1 MFKGAGVAIVTP
13 FKEGEFHK
21 EAYENLIE
29 FQIENNTQAIIV
41 LGTTGEA
48 TTIGLEEREEIIRT
62 AVEKVNKR
70 VPVIVGTGSNCT
82 NTAIEY
88 TKQSEELG
96 ADGVL
101 VVTPYYNKCT
111 NKGMIEHF
119 TVIANSTKLPVILYN
134 VPGRT
139 AVNIPPEV
147 VVEMVKV
154 ENIVGIK
161 EASGNIGQILEIKR
175 LVPEDFM
182 IYSGND
188 DQIVPIYA
196 CGGHGVISV
205 ASNVIPKE
213 VQEMCEAF
221 MKGNP
226 GEALRLQLEYKKF
239 LDLLFCEVNP
249 IPAKAALYEMKYIE
263 DEFRLPL
270 TPMEERGR
278 NELIEEMRKLNIL

>member
-13 FKEGEFHK
+13 FKDGKFDK
-21 EAYENLIE
+21 VAYEKLID
-29 FQIENNTQAIIV
+29 FQIENGTQAIIV

-48 TTIGLEEREEIIRT
+48 TTVGFEERGEIVRT
-62 AVEKVNKR
+62 AVAKIGKR

-82 NTAIEY
+82 NTAIEC
-88 TKQSEELG
+88 TKQAEELG

-119 TVIANSTKLPVILYN
+119 TVIANATKLPVILYN

-139 AVNIPPEV
+139 AVNIPPQV
-147 VVEMVKV
+147 VVEMAKLDNV
-154 ENIVGIK
+154 VGIK

-175 LVPEDFM
+175 LVAEDFM

-188 DQIVPIYA
+188 DQVVPIYA

-205 ASNVIPKE
+205 SSNVIPKE
-213 VQEMCEAF
+213 MQDMCEAF
-221 MKGNP
+221 MNGDP
-226 GEALRLQLEYKKF
+226 AESLRIQLEYKKF
-239 LDLLFCEVNP
+239 IDLLFCEVNP
-249 IPAKAALYEMKYIE
+249 IPVKAALHEMKYIE

-270 TPMEERGR
+270 TPMEEASRKK
-278 NELIEEMRKLNIL
+278 LIDEMKGLNIL

>member
-13 FKEGEFHK
+13 FKDGKFDK

-29 FQIENNTQAIIV
+29 FQIKNKTQAIIV

-48 TTIGLEEREEIIRT
+48 TTVNVEERGESIRT
-62 AVEKVNKR
+62 AVEKIGKR
-70 VPVIVGTGSNCT
+70 VPAIVGTGGNCT
-82 NTAIEY
+82 STSIEY
-88 TKQSEELG
+88 TKQAEELG

-111 NKGMIEHF
+111 NKGMIENF
-119 TVIANSTKLPVILYN
+119 TAIANSTKLPVILYN
-134 VPGRT
+134 VPSRT

-154 ENIVGIK
+154 KNIVGIK
-161 EASGNIGQILEIKR
+161 EASGNISQILEIKR

-188 DQIVPIYA
+188 DQVVPIYA

-205 ASNVIPKE
+205 ASNIIPKE
-213 VQEMCEAF
+213 MQELCEAF
-221 MKGNP
+221 MNGDP
-226 GEALRLQLEYKKF
+226 AEALRIQLHYKKF
-239 LDLLFCEVNP
+239 IDLLFCEVNP
-249 IPAKAALYEMKYIE
+249 IPVKAALHEMKYIE
-263 DEFRLPL
+263 NELRLPL
-270 TPMEERGR
+270 TSMEENTRKKLVG
-278 NELIEEMRKLNIL
+278 EMKEMNIL

>member
-13 FKEGEFHK
+13 FKDGKFDK
-21 EAYENLIE
+21 EAYEKLID
-29 FQIENNTQAIIV
+29 FQIENGTQAIIV

-48 TTIGLEEREEIIRT
+48 TTVGIEERGEIVRT
-62 AVEKVNKR
+62 AVAKIGKR

-88 TKQSEELG
+88 TKQAEELG

-119 TVIANSTKLPVILYN
+119 TVIAKATKLPVILYN

-139 AVNIPPEV
+139 AVNIPPQV
-147 VVEMVKV
+147 VVEMAKV
-154 ENIVGIK
+154 ENVIGIK

-175 LVPEDFM
+175 LVPKDFM

-188 DQIVPIYA
+188 DQVVPIYA

-205 ASNVIPKE
+205 ASNVIPRE
-213 VQEMCEAF
+213 MQDMCEAF
-221 MKGNP
+221 MNGDSA
-226 GEALRLQLEYKKF
+226 ESLRIQLEYKKF
-239 LDLLFCEVNP
+239 IDLLFCEVNP
-249 IPAKAALYEMKYIE
+249 IPVKAALHEMGYIE

-270 TPMEERGR
+270 TPMEEASRKQ
-278 NELIEEMRKLNIL
+278 LIEEMKGLNIL

>member
-13 FKEGEFHK
+13 FKDGKFDK

-48 TTIGLEEREEIIRT
+48 TTINAEERGEIVST
-62 AVEKVNKR
+62 AVAKIQKR
-70 VPVIVGTGSNCT
+70 VPVIIGTGGNCT
-82 NTAIEY
+82 STSIEY
-88 TKQSEELG
+88 TKQAEELG

-111 NKGMIEHF
+111 NRGMIENF
-119 TVIANSTKLPVILYN
+119 TAIANSTKLPVILYN
-134 VPGRT
+134 VPSRT

-147 VVEMVKV
+147 VVEMAKLDNV
-154 ENIVGIK
+154 VGIK
-161 EASGNIGQILEIKR
+161 EASGNISQILEIKR

-188 DQIVPIYA
+188 DQVVPIYA

-213 VQEMCEAF
+213 MQEMCEAF
-221 MKGNP
+221 MNGDP
-226 GEALRLQLEYKKF
+226 AEALRIQLHYKGF
-239 LDLLFCEVNP
+239 IDLLFCEVNP
-249 IPAKAALYEMKYIE
+249 IPVKAALHEMKYIE
-263 DEFRLPL
+263 NELRLPL
-270 TPMEERGR
+270 TQMEANTREK
-278 NELIEEMRKLNIL
+278 LVEEMKRLNIL

>member
-88 TKQSEELG
+88 TKRSEELG

-175 LVPEDFM
+175 LVPENFM

-226 GEALRLQLEYKKF
+226 GEALRLQLEYKK
-239 LDLLFCEVNP
+239 
-249 IPAKAALYEMKYIE
+249 
-263 DEFRLPL
+263 
-270 TPMEERGR
+270 
-278 NELIEEMRKLNIL
+278 

>member
-13 FKEGEFHK
+13 FKDGKFDK

-29 FQIENNTQAIIV
+29 FQIENKTQAIIV

-48 TTIGLEEREEIIRT
+48 TTVNVEERGEIIRT
-62 AVEKVNKR
+62 AVAKIGKR
-70 VPVIVGTGSNCT
+70 VPVIVGTGGNCT
-82 NTAIEY
+82 STSIEY
-88 TKQSEELG
+88 TKQAEKLG

-111 NKGMIEHF
+111 NKGMIENF
-119 TVIANSTKLPVILYN
+119 TTIANASKLPVILYN
-134 VPGRT
+134 VPSRT

-147 VVEMVKV
+147 VVEMSKV
-154 ENIVGIK
+154 ENVIGIK
-161 EASGNIGQILEIKR
+161 EASGDISQILKIKS

-188 DQIVPIYA
+188 DQVVPIYA

-213 VQEMCEAF
+213 MQEMCEAF
-221 MKGNP
+221 MNGDP
-226 GEALRLQLEYKKF
+226 AEALRIQLYYQKF
-239 LDLLFCEVNP
+239 IDLLFCEVNP
-249 IPAKAALYEMKYIE
+249 IPVKAALNEMNYIE
-263 DEFRLPL
+263 NEIRLPL
-270 TPMEERGR
+270 TTMEEGTR
-278 NELIEEMRKLNIL
+278 EKLIEEMKRVNIL

>member
-13 FKEGEFHK
+13 FKDGKFDR

-29 FQIENNTQAIIV
+29 FQIENKTQAIIV

-48 TTIGLEEREEIIRT
+48 TTVNSEERGEIVRT
-62 AVEKVNKR
+62 AVEKIGKR
-70 VPVIVGTGSNCT
+70 VPVIVGTGGNCT
-82 NTAIEY
+82 RTSIEY
-88 TKQSEELG
+88 TKQAEELG

-111 NKGMIEHF
+111 NKGMIENF
-119 TVIANSTKLPVILYN
+119 TAIANSTKLPVILYN
-134 VPGRT
+134 VPSRT

-147 VVEMVKV
+147 VVEMAKLDNV
-154 ENIVGIK
+154 VGIK
-161 EASGNIGQILEIKR
+161 EASGDISQILEIKN

-188 DQIVPIYA
+188 DQVVPIYA

-213 VQEMCEAF
+213 MQEMCQAF
-221 MKGNP
+221 MDGNP
-226 GEALRLQLEYKKF
+226 AEALRIQLHYKNF
-239 LDLLFCEVNP
+239 IDLLFSEVNP
-249 IPAKAALYEMKYIE
+249 IPVKAALDEMKYIE
-263 DEFRLPL
+263 NELRLPL
-270 TPMEERGR
+270 TSMEENSR
-278 NELIEEMRKLNIL
+278 EKLVEEMRRMNIL